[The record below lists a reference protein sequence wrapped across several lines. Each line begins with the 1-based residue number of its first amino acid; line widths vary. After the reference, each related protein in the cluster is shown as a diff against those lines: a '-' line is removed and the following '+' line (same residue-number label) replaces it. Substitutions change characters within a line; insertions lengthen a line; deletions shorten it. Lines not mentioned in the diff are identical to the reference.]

1 MPPKNARPSAPAVSA
16 ASTTPYKTTT
26 SASGSAP
33 RVAKNPG
40 STSGGLSSSSSSFPS
55 SSSSSS
61 TKSGNSNAGLDEA
74 QQIVN
79 GIWDNYVKK
88 TPQRTKLI
96 DAFMA
101 FLVVV
106 GALQFVYC
114 VIVGNFVSSLSVL
127 LSVFFLFLAERQLVG
142 FEEEEK
148 ERRGGK
154 KESAVEKLGVFFAG
168 E

>member
-40 STSGGLSSSSSSFPS
+40 STSGGLSSSSTSSSFPSSSSS

-74 QQIVN
+74 QRIVN

-106 GALQFVYC
+106 GALQFV
-114 VIVGNFVSSLSVL
+114 
-127 LSVFFLFLAERQLVG
+127 
-142 FEEEEK
+142 
-148 ERRGGK
+148 
-154 KESAVEKLGVFFAG
+154 
-168 E
+168 